1 MSENGD
7 IYTVSKKF
15 TLTPA
20 VTAVTNLTSGCP
32 VNIYYEGKV
41 LVFECLMLRV
51 SNHFY

>member
-20 VTAVTNLTSGCP
+20 VTAVTNLTSAQFLSSFCE
-32 VNIYYEGKV
+32 VDKIK
-41 LVFECLMLRV
+41 
-51 SNHFY
+51 